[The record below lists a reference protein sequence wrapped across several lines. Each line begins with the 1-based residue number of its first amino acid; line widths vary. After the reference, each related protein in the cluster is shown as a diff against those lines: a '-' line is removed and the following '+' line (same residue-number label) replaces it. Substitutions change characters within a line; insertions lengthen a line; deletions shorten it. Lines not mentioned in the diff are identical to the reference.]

1 MHNKSYSKHYE
12 QSVVVEASADKVF
25 AYVDDLRNFSSHMNQ
40 SSWMMGGGYMKTE
53 TDKGGGQK
61 VGSHIRM
68 KGKVF
73 GINLFLDE
81 VIIEHVP
88 PFRKAWET
96 VGVINL
102 LVIDHYKFG
111 FKITT
116 KEEKSLLKV
125 HIDYNLPR
133 TLVSNLLGR
142 VFSGIYARWCV
153 GQMVNGAQKHF
164 NPHRALS

>member
-81 VIIEHVP
+81 VITIHNP
-88 PFRKAWET
+88 PFKKEWQT
-96 VGVINL
+96 VRDISL
-102 LVIDHYKFG
+102 LVIGHYKLG
-111 FKITT
+111 FDIVPQNNS
-116 KEEKSLLKV
+116 SLLKV
-125 HIDYNLPR
+125 YIDYSLPR
-133 TLVSNLLGR
+133 S
-142 VFSGIYARWCV
+142 FKARWLGILFGKMYAKWCV
-153 GQMVNGAQKHF
+153 NQMIGGVKKQFKEK
-164 NPHRALS
+164 